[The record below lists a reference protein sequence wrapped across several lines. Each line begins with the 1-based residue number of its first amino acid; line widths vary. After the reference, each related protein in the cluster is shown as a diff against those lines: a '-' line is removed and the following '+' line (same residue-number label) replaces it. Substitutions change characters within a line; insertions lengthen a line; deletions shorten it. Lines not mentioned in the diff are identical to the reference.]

1 MKSLLQ
7 TVSPRSVALTVS
19 VFAVSSA
26 VITACV
32 YLAIP
37 EFMRLGLLF
46 GEAYLFCFYAP
57 FVLLFLGSF
66 LLFRREYGSWSW
78 KAFRGRARLERFD
91 RRSALWIFSFLVLI
105 SAGYFVVSVAGRYI
119 AANVSLLS
127 PPGFMPGGLNPNK
140 VMQPGYFFDVPISG
154 KWWFAAAYFAGW
166 FFNIFGEEFMFRG
179 MLLPLDEKS
188 FGKKAWL
195 FQGTLWGL
203 WHVYWK
209 WNFIP
214 LTLFVALPLV
224 FVVQKT
230 RSTWTGIII
239 HGFLNIIPLV
249 YIIIEVMK

>member
-1 MKSLLQ
+1 MDLSHRA
-7 TVSPRSVALTVS
+7 VDRGGIVLTVS
-19 VFAVSSA
+19 VFVVSSLL
-26 VITACV
+26 ITACV

-37 EFMRLGLLF
+37 AFMRLGLLF

-57 FVLLFLGSF
+57 FVLLSLGSF
-66 LLFRREYGSWSW
+66 FIFRREYGSWSW

-91 RRSALWIFSFLVLI
+91 RRSAVWTFTFLVLI
-105 SAGYFVVSVAGRYI
+105 SAGYFVVSEAGKCI
-119 AANVSLLS
+119 AANGSFLA
-127 PPGFMPGGLNPNK
+127 PPDFMPGGLNPNK
-140 VMQPGYFFDVPISG
+140 VMRPGFFFDVPLAG
-154 KWWFAAAYFAGW
+154 KWWFAAAYLAGW

-179 MLLPLDEKS
+179 ILLPIDEKS
-188 FGKKAWL
+188 FGKTAWL

-230 RSTWTGIII
+230 RNTWTGIII
-239 HGFLNIIPLV
+239 HGILNIIPLV

>member
-1 MKSLLQ
+1 
-7 TVSPRSVALTVS
+7 
-19 VFAVSSA
+19 
-26 VITACV
+26 
-32 YLAIP
+32 
-37 EFMRLGLLF
+37 MRLGLLF

-66 LLFRREYGSWSW
+66 FLFRREYGSWSW
-78 KAFRGRARLERFD
+78 KAFCARTRLAGFD
-91 RRSALWIFSFLVLI
+91 RRSTVWTFSFLVLI
-105 SAGYFVVSVAGRYI
+105 SAGYFVVSEAGKYI
-119 AANVSLLS
+119 AVNVALLS
-127 PPGFMPGGLNPNK
+127 PPDFMPGGLDPNK
-140 VMQPGYFFDVPISG
+140 AMRPGFFFDVPLAG

-188 FGKKAWL
+188 FGKTAWL

-230 RSTWTGIII
+230 RNTWTGIII

-249 YIIIEVMK
+249 YILIEVMK